1 MTVGRS
7 LRTSLLVDA
16 RALDLG
22 GIGRYLREILAHV
35 LTAPTFDTITLLGDA
50 SRLRAF
56 SVRHPSPARVG
67 VVPHHGSLYS
77 IRSQVSWARLRAFR
91 QAPGDVAFF
100 PHWDSPLILPIE
112 RSVVTV
118 HDVIHFRVPDA
129 FPRVRRAAARAV
141 FRRVVSQAARVIV
154 DSDWTR
160 KDLLELEP
168 ESREKLRVVPLG
180 VSAEFH
186 PPQAE
191 ELVPPPV
198 RQPFLLCVGNKK
210 RHKNLI
216 SAVEVLA
223 RLLPEHP
230 RLQLVVVGEAYE
242 GWDEVL
248 TGVGERGVSGAV
260 VDLPVVTDGELRV
273 LYGRCS
279 AFLFPS
285 RYEGFGLPVLEAMAC
300 GAPVV
305 ASNASSVPEVA
316 GRAGLLF
323 DPGDVAGM
331 ASAASRLITDPAHRA
346 AVTRLGR
353 EHALGFSW
361 ERTAQR
367 TVEVLR
373 EAAEG

>member
-1 MTVGRS
+1 MTIGGPAPV
-7 LRTSLLVDA
+7 SLLVDA

-35 LTAPTFDTITLLGDA
+35 LTVPTFDTITLLGDA

-56 SVRHPSPARVG
+56 AACHPSPARVG
-67 VVPHHGSLYS
+67 VVPHHGGPYS
-77 IRSQVSWARLRAFR
+77 MRSQASWAHLRTFR

-112 RSVVTV
+112 HSVVTV
-118 HDVIHFRVPDA
+118 HDLIHFRVPDA

-141 FRRVVSQAARVIV
+141 FRRVVSRATRVIV

-168 ESREKLRVVPLG
+168 ETREKLRVIPLG
-180 VSAEFH
+180 VSPEFH

-191 ELVPPPV
+191 ELVRNPV
-198 RQPFLLCVGNKK
+198 REPFLLCLGNKK

-216 SAVEVLA
+216 TAVEVLA
-223 RLLPEHP
+223 QLLPKYP
-230 RLQLVVVGEAYE
+230 RLQLVVAGEEYE

-248 TGVGERGVSGAV
+248 AGTRERRVSGAV
-260 VDLPVVTDGELRV
+260 VDLPIVTDSELRV

-316 GRAGLLF
+316 GQAGLLF
-323 DPGDVAGM
+323 DPSDVAGM
-331 ASAASRLITDPAHRA
+331 ASAVSRLITDPAHRA
-346 AVTRLGR
+346 TVTRLGR
-353 EHALGFSW
+353 ERALEFSW
-361 ERTAQR
+361 DRTARQ
-367 TVEVLR
+367 TVEILR
-373 EAAEG
+373 EVAEG